1 MILDYFRN
9 RLKDTVKIKNISDKL
24 SDAQMVKLVAGMHDL
39 DGDGKMN
46 FEEFKL
52 MLSAVQ

>member
-1 MILDYFRN
+1 
-9 RLKDTVKIKNISDKL
+9 
-24 SDAQMVKLVAGMHDL
+24 MVELVAGMQDL

>member
-1 MILDYFRN
+1 MILDYFRD

-24 SDAQMVKLVAGMHDL
+24 SDAQMVELVAGMQDL

>member
-1 MILDYFRN
+1 MILVCFRD
-9 RLKDTVKIKNISDKL
+9 RLKDTAKIKNISDKL
-24 SDAQMVKLVAGMHDL
+24 SDAQMVKLVAGMQDL

>member
-1 MILDYFRN
+1 MILDYFRD
-9 RLKDTVKIKNISDKL
+9 RLKDTARIKNISDKL
-24 SDAQMVKLVAGMHDL
+24 SDAQMVELVAGMQDL